1 MYRLSRGLCCV
12 LALCVI
18 AGSGSLQTDASPD
31 EGQREELLRSFQE
44 QRARRRQELLQH
56 LAKNARDPAAHFE
69 LGQLY
74 ALDGHF
80 AEAIREYRTVIEIVP
95 DHETAYFN
103 LGLVYHRSGHLEE
116 AIQTFHEVLRL
127 KPTDLPTHINLGVA
141 YRERRRELLRKE
153 TEILEEA
160 VSLRPNYAEAHYH
173 LGMAYRAMGESDLE
187 CRPWYEKAQREFR
200 AYLAMKPSGKRHE
213 IVSRWV
219 EILGKR
225 LAEC

>member
-1 MYRLSRGLCCV
+1 MYRLWRHLCCV
-12 LALCVI
+12 LAVFLI
-18 AGSGSLQTDASPD
+18 AGSWSPRTYSSPA

-44 QRARRRQELLQH
+44 QRARRRQELLKH
-56 LAKNARDPAAHFE
+56 LAKHPRDPEAHFE

-74 ALDGHF
+74 ALDGHIE
-80 AEAIREYRTVIEIVP
+80 EAIREYRTVIEIAP

-127 KPTDLPTHINLGVA
+127 TPTDLPTHINLAVA
-141 YRERRRELLRKE
+141 YRDRRRELLRKE
-153 TEILEEA
+153 IEILEAA
-160 VSLRPNYAEAHYH
+160 VNLRPNYPEAHYH
-173 LGMAYRAMGESDLE
+173 LGMAYHAMGDRDLD
-187 CRPWYEKAQREFR
+187 CRPWYEKAQRELR
-200 AYLAMKPSGKRHE
+200 AYLAKKPSGKRHQT
-213 IVSRWV
+213 VSRWV